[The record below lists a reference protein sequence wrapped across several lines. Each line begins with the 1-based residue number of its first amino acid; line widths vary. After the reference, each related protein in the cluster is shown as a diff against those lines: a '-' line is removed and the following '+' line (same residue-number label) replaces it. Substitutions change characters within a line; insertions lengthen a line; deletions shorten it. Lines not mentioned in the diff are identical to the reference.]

1 MTAPALIGIPYDE
14 SSSFCRGSA
23 EAPPIIRQALF
34 SSASNLWS
42 EKLIDLGKPGV
53 FEDAGDLAFTSG
65 MDIHEEIHMAIT
77 RLLDAGQ
84 LPLVLGGDHSI
95 TYPILRAMSR
105 AYPRLSLLQIDAHPD
120 LYEEYQ
126 GNRFSH
132 ACPFARIMEK
142 GWVAQLVQVGVRTMN
157 KHQQEQAGRFGVEVI
172 TMASW
177 EAGRRFDLD
186 GPVYVSIDLDAFDPA
201 FAPGVSHREPGG
213 FSVRDVLSV
222 IQDLAV
228 PMAGADIVEFNP
240 RRDPVGLTALV
251 CAKLVKELMSKM
263 LIYPTSIEAKQEE
276 ENRQDGI

>member
-1 MTAPALIGIPYDE
+1 
-14 SSSFCRGSA
+14 
-23 EAPPIIRQALF
+23 
-34 SSASNLWS
+34 
-42 EKLIDLGKPGV
+42 
-53 FEDAGDLAFTSG
+53 

>member
-1 MTAPALIGIPYDE
+1 
-14 SSSFCRGSA
+14 
-23 EAPPIIRQALF
+23 
-34 SSASNLWS
+34 
-42 EKLIDLGKPGV
+42 
-53 FEDAGDLAFTSG
+53 
-65 MDIHEEIHMAIT
+65 
-77 RLLDAGQ
+77 
-84 LPLVLGGDHSI
+84 
-95 TYPILRAMSR
+95 
-105 AYPRLSLLQIDAHPD
+105 
-120 LYEEYQ
+120 
-126 GNRFSH
+126 
-132 ACPFARIMEK
+132 
-142 GWVAQLVQVGVRTMN
+142 
-157 KHQQEQAGRFGVEVI
+157 
-172 TMASW
+172 MASW